1 MNVRIVKL
9 PSPVPGL
16 TERGDSLYLAMK
28 AIVLEKQALI
38 ETSPLRLVE
47 VAQPEPGP
55 HEVRIKVSVCGVCR
69 TDLHVVEGELPA
81 HKLPL
86 IPGHQ
91 IVGRI
96 DRVGAEVL
104 TWHGAERVGVPWL
117 YQTCGACKYCAR
129 GQENLC
135 DRARFTGY
143 DADGGFAEYVV
154 APEDF
159 VYSLPDNY
167 TDLEV
172 APLLCAG
179 VIGHQALQATG
190 LRDKGKI
197 GLFGFGSSAHIV
209 IQVAVHQGLEVYVV
223 SRTEQEL
230 ALARHLGAAWVGRI
244 DEDMAAR
251 LDAGIV
257 FAPSGE
263 LLVRALAKL
272 DKGGRIVSA
281 GIYTTPL
288 PGFDYSLIYPEKCLT
303 SIAHTTRE
311 NVRAFLKTAAG
322 FKIRTQVSVYPLAEA
337 NTALAN
343 IKHSKVSGSTVLQI
357 T

>member
-1 MNVRIVKL
+1 
-9 PSPVPGL
+9 
-16 TERGDSLYLAMK
+16 MK
-28 AIVLEKQALI
+28 AMVLEKQDLL
-38 ETSPLRLVE
+38 EHSPLRLKE
-47 VAQPEPGP
+47 VQIPEIGP
-55 HEVRIKVSVCGVCR
+55 SEVRIEISVCGVCR

-96 DRVGAEVL
+96 EALGKDVRRWQG
-104 TWHGAERVGVPWL
+104 GERVGIPWL
-117 YQTCGACKYCAR
+117 FKTCGKCKYCLSDK
-129 GQENLC
+129 ENLC
-135 DRARFTGY
+135 DNAAFTGY

-154 APEDF
+154 ADENF

-167 TDLEV
+167 GDIEA

-179 VIGHQALQATG
+179 VIGYQSLRATG
-190 LRDKGKI
+190 LKNHGRL

-209 IQVAVHQGLEVYVV
+209 IQVAVHRGLEVYVV
-223 SRTEQEL
+223 SRTDKEL
-230 ALARHLGAAWVGRI
+230 ALAKELGARWVGHV
-244 DEDMAAR
+244 ENEMGVL

-263 LLVRALAKL
+263 LLVDSLRKL

-311 NVRAFLKTAAG
+311 NVRAFLKAASE
-322 FKIRTQVSVYPLAEA
+322 FKIKTQVNVFKLEEA
-337 NTALAN
+337 NEALLA
-343 IKHSKVSGSTVLQI
+343 IKNSSVSGSTVLRI
-357 T
+357 A